1 MRRDDVPIEGRIID
15 LEGRPVPGVDVRAF
29 HLWGDPP
36 DFLKRAQ
43 ANGGEVSHGLWSEG
57 QNGLILGER
66 DSRFHARTDPDG
78 RFRLTGIGRDR
89 TLTLIVRG
97 ESIEAIYMMLYT
109 ASDPAYKP
117 LVMPVD
123 ESDYTRKKLL
133 GPRFELTAAPGRVI
147 QGVIRDA
154 KTGRPV
160 PGAKV
165 RAWES
170 GFSVS
175 DAQGRFR
182 LTGQP
187 KNKKHHIEVDIEGQT
202 YIKVVKVIDKFP
214 GLDPIVADI
223 NLRSGI
229 TLEGKVFNQANG
241 RPVRAVV
248 QYLPF
253 RDNPHL
259 KEYPDASFFDN
270 ALFDEAEF
278 RTDDDGHFRAVV
290 LPGGG
295 ILTVRTTD
303 PTFLTAKPLVPKVA
317 GNVLWVG
324 NFTNDMGSYQAL
336 VPIDVRDA
344 ERSILADI
352 RLVPGR
358 PQRVQIVGP
367 DGRPVAG
374 TRAVQSSKPNRR
386 RGRGTGHRI
395 YLRPPQ
401 SGTGRDGGHHPGK
414 AGARRIRQHQG
425 R

>member
-1 MRRDDVPIEGRIID
+1 M
-15 LEGRPVPGVDVRAF
+15 
-29 HLWGDPP
+29 
-36 DFLKRAQ
+36 
-43 ANGGEVSHGLWSEG
+43 S
-57 QNGLILGER
+57 
-66 DSRFHARTDPDG
+66 
-78 RFRLTGIGRDR
+78 
-89 TLTLIVRG
+89 
-97 ESIEAIYMMLYT
+97 
-109 ASDPAYKP
+109 
-117 LVMPVD
+117 
-123 ESDYTRKKLL
+123 
-133 GPRFELTAAPGRVI
+133 
-147 QGVIRDA
+147 
-154 KTGRPV
+154 
-160 PGAKV
+160 
-165 RAWES
+165 
-170 GFSVS
+170 
-175 DAQGRFR
+175 QGRYR

-187 KNKKHHIEVDIEGQT
+187 KNKKQHFEVKVEGQS
-202 YIKVVKVIDKFP
+202 YIKVVKVIDMFP
-214 GLDPIVADI
+214 GLEPIVADI
-223 NLRSGI
+223 NLRRGI

-295 ILTVRTTD
+295 ILTVRTTG

-324 NFTNDMGSYQAL
+324 NFTNDMGSYQPWYRLTYATRSGRSLRISGWYPDVLSACRSSDRTGGRSREL
-336 VPIDVRDA
+336 VR
-344 ERSILADI
+344 
-352 RLVPGR
+352 
-358 PQRVQIVGP
+358 
-367 DGRPVAG
+367 
-374 TRAVQSSKPNRR
+374 QSSKPNRR

-414 AGARRIRQHQG
+414 AGAGRIRQHQG